1 MINLYS
7 LRSALLF
14 RPTWH
19 ALLCCLLTVPALCV
33 QGYNPV
39 PALFPGAFTRSDRL
53 RAELTVSG
61 RVTDATTNEAL
72 AGCTVVLKGTQ
83 RGTTTDA
90 NGSFRI
96 VVPDE
101 NRGDGPAVL
110 VIGFI
115 GFVSQEVLVGN
126 RTTLNVA
133 LAPSASEL
141 AQVVVIGYGTTTKK
155 DATGALTTVKSTDFN
170 RGIINSPEQ
179 LLQGK
184 VAGVNVT
191 SASGEP
197 GGRQAITVRGPGGVR
212 TGSTPLFVLDGIPL
226 DNSNT
231 GGASSSLN
239 PLNFLNPQDIESI
252 DVLKDASATA
262 IYGARGANGVVLIT
276 TKKGKAGTS
285 NLTLS
290 SNVGISNMARP
301 LSVFSTDEYRRQVVA
316 VGGVLD
322 DQKAATD
329 WQREISRT
337 AITQDY
343 NVGLS
348 GGTERLTYYGSL
360 SVQNQEGI
368 LKNSRF
374 NRYTGR
380 FNASQKFL
388 EDRLTLDVNLTASQT
403 VNERPPVASSAG
415 GAQPGGTSSNI
426 IGDAIAAN
434 PTYPAYDATG
444 TPARYQAFT
453 NPLVTLNLQKDVTTI
468 NRVVANVSPSLK
480 ITKDLVYKLN
490 LGVDNAS
497 STRDLQA
504 LASTVPQQDGRLESI
519 YGNNQNVLIENYF
532 TYTRGWSNHNL
543 TALLGHSF
551 QKFKIRERNWS
562 INKFPISPIE
572 PINNAGLGQDLTLAN
587 NRPGGFALENELQSF
602 FSRINYQYRDRYLF
616 TATVR
621 ADGSSKFGANNK
633 YGVFPSFSA
642 GWRLSEE
649 AFLQSGP
656 FSDLKIR
663 AGWGQTGNQEIPSK
677 ITQALFTSTVGPTT
691 SYPLDASTSYP
702 AGTTYT
708 RFANPDIQWE
718 ISTQTDVGLDFGL
731 FKGALTGTIDY
742 FRKVSGKILLEV
754 IPADPIQPAAT
765 FWTNVPDMTI
775 TNQGLELGLNYRY
788 VSQRGF
794 RFDVG
799 GNLTFINNVVR
810 NSPYSVIT
818 SGSATGA
825 GLTSATINGYVNDQP
840 IGTFFLREY
849 TGIDEKGL
857 SRYRDVDGDGIGGT
871 DKDRIAAGSALPT
884 RQFNLNSSVSYKG
897 FDLTANFNGVSG
909 NKLYDNTANAFFY
922 RARLVKGLN
931 GPAEAIGE
939 SNESI
944 NNSAPVSTRFL
955 KDGAFFRLNNLTLGY
970 TLNPRLIGMN
980 RWISGIRLSATGQN
994 LFVITKYNGYDPE
1007 VNTDRTVNGISS
1019 YGIDYLSYPK
1029 ARSVVF
1035 GLNLTF

>member
-1 MINLYS
+1 MKIFYIS
-7 LRSALLF
+7 PPFIKKWSV
-14 RPTWH
+14 
-19 ALLCCLLTVPALCV
+19 LCWFFLAISVLTV
-33 QGYNPV
+33 QGKNPDFRTSK
-39 PALFPGAFTRSDRL
+39 AQ
-53 RAELTVSG
+53 AELTVSG
-61 RVTDATTNEAL
+61 RVTDAATNEAL
-72 AGCTVVLKGTQ
+72 AGCTVVLKGSQ

-90 NGSFRI
+90 KGEYRI
-96 VVPDE
+96 VVPSSD
-101 NRGDGPAVL
+101 AVL
-110 VIGFI
+110 VFGFI
-115 GFVSQEVLVGN
+115 GFVSQEIQVGN
-126 RTTLNVA
+126 STILNVS
-133 LAPSASEL
+133 LAAAASEL
-141 AQVVVIGYGTTTKK
+141 TQVVVIGYGTTTKK
-155 DATGALTTVKSTDFN
+155 DATGAMTSLKSTDFN

-197 GGRQAITVRGPGGVR
+197 GASQSITIRGPGGVR

-226 DNSNT
+226 DNSST
-231 GGASSSLN
+231 GGVTN
-239 PLNFLNPQDIESI
+239 PLNFLNPQDIEAI

-290 SNVGISNMARP
+290 ANVGISNVARP
-301 LSVFSTDEYRRQVVA
+301 IPVFNADEYRRQVVA
-316 VGGVLD
+316 VGGIVD
-322 DQKAATD
+322 DKKASTD

-343 NVGLS
+343 NLGFS
-348 GGTERLTYYGSL
+348 GGAEKLTYYGSL
-360 SVQNQEGI
+360 GVQNQEGV
-368 LKNSRF
+368 LKNSRLK
-374 NRYTGR
+374 RYTGR

-388 EDRLTLDVNLTASQT
+388 DDRLTLDVNLTASQT
-403 VNERPPVASSAG
+403 VNERPPIEG
-415 GAQPGGTSSNI
+415 ILGAALS
-426 IGDAIAAN
+426 AN
-434 PTYPAYDATG
+434 PTYPAYDSTG
-444 TPARYQAFT
+444 GPARYQAFT
-453 NPLVTLNLQKDVTTI
+453 NPVLSLALQKDITTI
-468 NRVVANVSPSLK
+468 NRVVATISPSFK
-480 ITKDLVYKLN
+480 INKDLVYKLN
-490 LGVDNAS
+490 LGIDNAT
-497 STRDLQA
+497 STRDLQS
-504 LASTVPQQDGRLESI
+504 LASAVPQQDGRLESI
-519 YGNNQNVLIENYF
+519 YKTNRNVLIENYF
-532 TYTRGWSNHNL
+532 TYSRGWANHNL
-543 TALLGHSF
+543 TALVGHSY
-551 QKFKIRERNWS
+551 QKFYIQERSWS

-572 PINNAGLGQDLTLAN
+572 PINNPSLGQDLTLAN
-587 NRPGGFALENELQSF
+587 NRPGGSSIENELQSF
-602 FSRINYQYRDRYLF
+602 FGRLNYQFRDRYLF

-649 AFLQSGP
+649 PFLQSGP
-656 FSDLKIR
+656 FSDLKLR

-677 ITQALFTSTVGPTT
+677 ITQALFTSQVGATT
-691 SYPLDASTSYP
+691 SYPLDNSTNYP

-708 RFANPDIQWE
+708 RLANPDIQWE
-718 ISTQTDVGLDFGL
+718 VSTQTDVGLDFGL

-765 FWTNVPDMTI
+765 YWTNVPDMSI
-775 TNQGLELGLNYRY
+775 TNQGVEVGLNYRY
-788 VSQRGF
+788 ASQRGF
-794 RFDVG
+794 RFDLG
-799 GNLTFINNVVR
+799 GNITFIKNVVN

-825 GLTSATINGYVNDQP
+825 GLTSATVNGYVNGQP

-849 TGIDEKGL
+849 IGIDDKGV
-857 SRYRDVDGDGIGGT
+857 SKYSDIDGDGIGGT

-884 RQFNLNSSVSYKG
+884 QQFNLNARVGYKG

-922 RARLVKGLN
+922 KARLVKGLN
-931 GPAEAIGE
+931 GPAEAVGE
-939 SNESI
+939 PNESI

-955 KDGAFFRLNNLTLGY
+955 KDGAFFRLNNLTLSY
-970 TLNPRLIGMN
+970 SLDPKLIGMK
-980 RWISGIRLSATGQN
+980 RWISNVRLSATGQN

-1029 ARSVVF
+1029 ARSFVF